1 MVPQLKILD
10 GVIIEISERILAK
23 QNFHKISQSIWN
35 QEQEYLLNRKKQL
48 DEVETCFLYRSNGA
62 YPICSTQKTT
72 NQTYVMM
79 IWMMMRMLRKRD
91 GNISVR
97 SQATL
102 QRQDLKCKMFWKKL
116 TMKKKML
123 GKFLSKK
130 RKLDNYS
137 WSKIL
142 WFGRSLYSINNLT
155 FNIKS
160 THIH

>member
-48 DEVETCFLYRSNGA
+48 DEVETCFLYRSKRA

-79 IWMMMRMLRKRD
+79 I
-91 GNISVR
+91 
-97 SQATL
+97 
-102 QRQDLKCKMFWKKL
+102 
-116 TMKKKML
+116 
-123 GKFLSKK
+123 
-130 RKLDNYS
+130 
-137 WSKIL
+137 
-142 WFGRSLYSINNLT
+142 
-155 FNIKS
+155 
-160 THIH
+160 